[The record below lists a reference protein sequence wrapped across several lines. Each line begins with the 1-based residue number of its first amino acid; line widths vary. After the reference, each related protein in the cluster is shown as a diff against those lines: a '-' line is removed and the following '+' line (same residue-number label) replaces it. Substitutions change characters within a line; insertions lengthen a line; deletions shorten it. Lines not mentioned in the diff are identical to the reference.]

1 MKHAFKKIMALL
13 LAVAMIVGILPAV
26 LAADELPFTDVKEN
40 DWFAPYVDFVYNHE
54 PQLMNGMT
62 EDTFEPQ
69 GTLTRAMAAVVLY
82 RLADPVIPSVKPST
96 FTDLTADW
104 YKNGIAWAQQNGVV
118 NGISEDKFDP
128 EGLVTREQLV
138 TMIWRY
144 NDSPVVEKDYL
155 KNFPDAS
162 KISEYAKEA
171 FNWAISKK
179 IISGSVNYDDS
190 ITLNPQGYA
199 TRAEFAKIIAV
210 FADVTQGCEAG
221 HSWDEGV
228 ITVEPTCTEPG
239 EKVYT
244 CVRCDETMTEEIPA
258 MGHSYFD
265 GACYVCGEALAAEGD
280 IVIYYTNDVHTYIDG
295 ALSYDTIAD
304 LKAQT
309 KKIADGVLLVDAGD
323 HIQGTA
329 YGSMDKGET
338 IIELMNAADYDLA
351 TLGNHEFDY
360 GMERALELVGM
371 AEFPYVS
378 ANFYHEKDGVAGDP
392 VLDAYRMFEI
402 SGVKIA
408 LVGITTPESFTK
420 STPAY
425 FQDENGNYIYGIG
438 GGETGTALY
447 AYVQA
452 AINAA
457 KEEGADYIIALGH
470 CGDDPASQ
478 PWTSEEVIANT
489 VGLDAF
495 IDGHSHSTVEGK
507 EVADKAS
514 NPVLLTQ
521 TGEYFNAIGKM
532 TINEDGIS
540 TELITDYTGSDSTVA
555 AIQDAWIAEIET
567 KLGEVIGYAEVTLDN
582 YVDGNRIV
590 RKQET
595 NTGDF
600 AADAL
605 YYLFDNMGL
614 DVDVAIMNG
623 GGVRNKAITGEISYL
638 TCKNIHTFGNVA
650 CLQTITGQQLLDALE
665 WGARGTP
672 DEEIG
677 GFLHV
682 SGITYEI
689 HTDIASTVQQDEKG
703 VWIGGPTGEYRVK
716 NVMVGGEPL
725 DLDAEYNL
733 AGYNY
738 TLRDLGDG
746 FAMFD
751 GAVNVLDYVME
762 DYQVLANYVK
772 SFAPDA
778 EHNNLPTIQSD
789 SIYAEVT
796 GEGRITLVS
805 DGGSDTPDTPDTPD
819 EPDPPAT
826 GNEYTLTSELK
837 DGDKVVIYNA
847 GSGNAFSSVMNGY
860 YASGV
865 AVTPANNVITT
876 EDATIIWEVTKNAD
890 GTFTFKQG
898 ENVLMTGVNG
908 TYANIYFT
916 GDYAPNWNVTSCNTA
931 NNSYYIASAT
941 ESSSYGP
948 VYLEWYGNKSA
959 FSAYST
965 SSVNENAFGF
975 QFYALGGSTGG
986 NTPDT
991 PDDPNPPATGDTFV
1005 LSNELKAGDE
1015 VVIVCAAKNMA
1026 LSSTYNGF
1034 YNAAVAVEPVDGVL
1048 TNPAAELVWTV
1059 GKNGDNYTFSFNGQN
1074 LGMADSY
1081 SSMPLGEKND
1091 QWTISAGGT
1100 ENTWFVFN
1108 VGRQVYIEYY
1118 ETNGNWSGYYN
1129 NSVAELFELSFYVKG
1144 DAGTDTPDEPDTPD
1158 TPDDPNPPATGD
1170 DYVLTN
1176 ELKAGDE
1183 VVIVCAAKNMALS
1196 STYNGFY
1203 NAAVAVEPVDGV
1215 LTNPAA
1221 ELVWTVGKNG
1231 DNYTFSFNGQ
1241 NLGMADS
1248 YSSMPLGEK
1257 NDQWT
1262 ISAGG
1267 TENTWF
1273 VFNVGRQV
1281 YIEYY
1286 ETNGN
1291 WSGYYNNSVAE
1302 LFELSFYVKG
1312 GAGTGGETPDTP
1324 DEPDVPDTP
1333 VDPNPPVTGEGY
1345 VLTTELKD
1353 GDQLVIYYPTES
1365 LVMSSNLD
1373 DRNRVVGIAAEAPVD
1388 GILTL
1393 PEGAVVFTVEYKDDT
1408 NFNLIAADGTYLT
1421 SGETGN
1427 SMSYAAEPNA
1437 CSLWNL
1443 KAKEGTDLF
1452 YIYNSG
1458 ANYNGNYN
1466 QAIEVYYS
1474 AFTTY
1479 GWKDSNIYEFQLY
1492 VKTAGGE
1499 TPDEPDTP
1507 VVPDEPDVPVE
1518 PEDPDTP
1525 DTPVVG
1531 EEVFTLTTEL
1541 KNGDQLV
1548 IYYPT
1553 ESLVMSSNL
1562 DDRNRVVGIA
1572 AEAPVNG
1579 VLTLPEGAVVFTV
1592 EFEAETNDFA
1602 LIAPDGT
1609 YLTSGETG
1617 NSMSYA
1623 AEPNACSLWNLK
1635 AKEGTDLFYIYNSGA
1650 NYNGNYNQAIEVYY
1664 SAFTTYG
1671 WKDSNIYEFQ
1681 LYVKT
1686 AGTDTPDTPV
1696 EPEDPDVPVE
1706 PEDPEDPDTPV
1717 EGVEVF
1723 ALTTELKDGDELV
1736 IYYPTESL
1744 VMGSNLDDRNRVVG
1758 IATDAPSD
1766 DILTLPEGAVV
1777 FTVEYKDD
1785 TNFNLIAADGTYL
1798 TSGET
1803 GNSMSYAAGESACS
1817 QWNLKAKE
1825 GTDLFYIYNSGANY
1839 NGNYNQAMEVYYSA
1853 FTTYGWKDSNI
1864 YEFQLYV
1871 KTVTDEAPCAHEWD
1885 NGTVTTPATCTDD
1898 GVLTITCGLCG
1909 ATKTE
1914 TIAALGHADN
1924 DGDNACDTCGA
1935 VVGGDLV
1942 ATAFEDIKA
1951 TDTVIIVI
1959 SGPVSGKDYVMFN
1972 TASDSAK
1979 GAGAEFDGETVDETM
1994 FWNIVPCSGGYTV
2007 YKAGSTSEWLYL
2019 TNANNGVRV
2028 GTATTGNVFNFAV
2041 PYEGQNSY
2049 LCAADSAGTVRYIGA
2064 YDNNGGSLT
2073 GSNGSPITF
2082 NFRSYAVGASTGVLS
2097 NIADQTYTFYVVG
2110 G

>member
-82 RLADPVIPSVKPST
+82 RLADPVIPSIKPST

-155 KNFPDAS
+155 KNVPDAS
-162 KISEYAKEA
+162 KISDYAKEA

-244 CVRCDETMTEEIPA
+244 CVRCDETMTEEIHA
-258 MGHSYFD
+258 MGHTYYD
-265 GACYVCGEALAAEGD
+265 GTCYVCGEALAAEGD

-438 GGETGTALY
+438 GGETGTAMY

-507 EVADKAS
+507 EVTDKAG

-532 TINEDGIS
+532 TITEDGIS

-555 AIQDAWIAEIET
+555 AIQDDWIAEIET
-567 KLGEVIGYAEVTLDN
+567 KLGEVIGYAEVTFDN

-682 SGITYEI
+682 SGVTYEI

-703 VWIGGPTGEYRVK
+703 VWVGGPTGEYRVK

-725 DLDAEYNL
+725 DLDAKYNL

-805 DGGSDTPDTPDTPD
+805 DGGSDTPD
-819 EPDPPAT
+819 EPD
-826 GNEYTLTSELK
+826 
-837 DGDKVVIYNA
+837 D
-847 GSGNAFSSVMNGY
+847 
-860 YASGV
+860 
-865 AVTPANNVITT
+865 
-876 EDATIIWEVTKNAD
+876 
-890 GTFTFKQG
+890 
-898 ENVLMTGVNG
+898 
-908 TYANIYFT
+908 
-916 GDYAPNWNVTSCNTA
+916 
-931 NNSYYIASAT
+931 
-941 ESSSYGP
+941 
-948 VYLEWYGNKSA
+948 
-959 FSAYST
+959 
-965 SSVNENAFGF
+965 
-975 QFYALGGSTGG
+975 
-986 NTPDT
+986 PDT
-991 PDDPNPPATGDTFV
+991 PDDPNPPATGDSYV
-1005 LSNELKAGDE
+1005 LTNELKAGDE
-1015 VVIVCAAKNMA
+1015 VIIVCAAKNMALSSTYNGFYNAAVAVEPVNGVITNPAADIVWTVGKNGDNYTFSFDGKNLGMADSYSSMPLGEKNDQWTISAGGTANTWFVFNVGRQVYIEYYETNGNWSGYYNNSVAELFELSFYVKGGTGGETPDEPDTPDTPDNPNPPATGDDYVLTNELKAGDQVVIVCAAKNMA

-1059 GKNGDNYTFSFNGQN
+1059 GKNGDNYTFSFDGKN

-1091 QWTISAGGT
+1091 QWTISAG
-1100 ENTWFVFN
+1100 
-1108 VGRQVYIEYY
+1108 
-1118 ETNGNWSGYYN
+1118 
-1129 NSVAELFELSFYVKG
+1129 
-1144 DAGTDTPDEPDTPD
+1144 
-1158 TPDDPNPPATGD
+1158 
-1170 DYVLTN
+1170 
-1176 ELKAGDE
+1176 
-1183 VVIVCAAKNMALS
+1183 
-1196 STYNGFY
+1196 
-1203 NAAVAVEPVDGV
+1203 
-1215 LTNPAA
+1215 
-1221 ELVWTVGKNG
+1221 
-1231 DNYTFSFNGQ
+1231 
-1241 NLGMADS
+1241 
-1248 YSSMPLGEK
+1248 
-1257 NDQWT
+1257 
-1262 ISAGG
+1262 
-1267 TENTWF
+1267 
-1273 VFNVGRQV
+1273 
-1281 YIEYY
+1281 
-1286 ETNGN
+1286 
-1291 WSGYYNNSVAE
+1291 
-1302 LFELSFYVKG
+1302 
-1312 GAGTGGETPDTP
+1312 
-1324 DEPDVPDTP
+1324 
-1333 VDPNPPVTGEGY
+1333 
-1345 VLTTELKD
+1345 
-1353 GDQLVIYYPTES
+1353 
-1365 LVMSSNLD
+1365 
-1373 DRNRVVGIAAEAPVD
+1373 
-1388 GILTL
+1388 
-1393 PEGAVVFTVEYKDDT
+1393 
-1408 NFNLIAADGTYLT
+1408 
-1421 SGETGN
+1421 
-1427 SMSYAAEPNA
+1427 
-1437 CSLWNL
+1437 
-1443 KAKEGTDLF
+1443 
-1452 YIYNSG
+1452 
-1458 ANYNGNYN
+1458 
-1466 QAIEVYYS
+1466 
-1474 AFTTY
+1474 
-1479 GWKDSNIYEFQLY
+1479 
-1492 VKTAGGE
+1492 
-1499 TPDEPDTP
+1499 
-1507 VVPDEPDVPVE
+1507 
-1518 PEDPDTP
+1518 
-1525 DTPVVG
+1525 
-1531 EEVFTLTTEL
+1531 
-1541 KNGDQLV
+1541 
-1548 IYYPT
+1548 
-1553 ESLVMSSNL
+1553 
-1562 DDRNRVVGIA
+1562 
-1572 AEAPVNG
+1572 
-1579 VLTLPEGAVVFTV
+1579 
-1592 EFEAETNDFA
+1592 
-1602 LIAPDGT
+1602 
-1609 YLTSGETG
+1609 
-1617 NSMSYA
+1617 
-1623 AEPNACSLWNLK
+1623 
-1635 AKEGTDLFYIYNSGA
+1635 
-1650 NYNGNYNQAIEVYY
+1650 
-1664 SAFTTYG
+1664 
-1671 WKDSNIYEFQ
+1671 
-1681 LYVKT
+1681 
-1686 AGTDTPDTPV
+1686 
-1696 EPEDPDVPVE
+1696 
-1706 PEDPEDPDTPV
+1706 
-1717 EGVEVF
+1717 
-1723 ALTTELKDGDELV
+1723 
-1736 IYYPTESL
+1736 
-1744 VMGSNLDDRNRVVG
+1744 
-1758 IATDAPSD
+1758 
-1766 DILTLPEGAVV
+1766 
-1777 FTVEYKDD
+1777 
-1785 TNFNLIAADGTYL
+1785 
-1798 TSGET
+1798 
-1803 GNSMSYAAGESACS
+1803 
-1817 QWNLKAKE
+1817 
-1825 GTDLFYIYNSGANY
+1825 
-1839 NGNYNQAMEVYYSA
+1839 
-1853 FTTYGWKDSNI
+1853 
-1864 YEFQLYV
+1864 
-1871 KTVTDEAPCAHEWD
+1871 
-1885 NGTVTTPATCTDD
+1885 
-1898 GVLTITCGLCG
+1898 
-1909 ATKTE
+1909 
-1914 TIAALGHADN
+1914 
-1924 DGDNACDTCGA
+1924 
-1935 VVGGDLV
+1935 
-1942 ATAFEDIKA
+1942 
-1951 TDTVIIVI
+1951 
-1959 SGPVSGKDYVMFN
+1959 
-1972 TASDSAK
+1972 
-1979 GAGAEFDGETVDETM
+1979 
-1994 FWNIVPCSGGYTV
+1994 
-2007 YKAGSTSEWLYL
+2007 
-2019 TNANNGVRV
+2019 
-2028 GTATTGNVFNFAV
+2028 
-2041 PYEGQNSY
+2041 
-2049 LCAADSAGTVRYIGA
+2049 
-2064 YDNNGGSLT
+2064 
-2073 GSNGSPITF
+2073 
-2082 NFRSYAVGASTGVLS
+2082 
-2097 NIADQTYTFYVVG
+2097 
-2110 G
+2110 

>member
-82 RLADPVIPSVKPST
+82 RLADPVIPSIKPST

-162 KISEYAKEA
+162 KISDYAKEA

-190 ITLNPQGYA
+190 VTLNPQGYA

-221 HSWDEGV
+221 HSYDEGV
-228 ITVEPTCTEPG
+228 ITVQPTCTEPG

-258 MGHSYFD
+258 MGHTYYD
-265 GACYVCGEALAAEGD
+265 GACYICGEALAAEGE

-338 IIELMNAADYDLA
+338 IIELMNAAGYDLA

-438 GGETGTALY
+438 GGETGTAMY

-457 KEEGADYIIALGH
+457 KADGADYIIALGH

-507 EVADKAS
+507 EVTDKAG

-532 TINEDGIS
+532 TITEDGIS

-567 KLGEVIGYAEVTLDN
+567 KLGEVIGYAEVTFDN
-582 YVDGNRIV
+582 YVDGGRIV

-689 HTDIASTVQQDEKG
+689 HTDIASTVQQDDKG
-703 VWIGGPTGEYRVK
+703 VWVGGPTGEYRVK

-725 DLDAEYNL
+725 DLDAKYNL

-796 GEGRITLVS
+796 GAGRITLVS
-805 DGGSDTPDTPDTPD
+805 DGGSDTPDEPDTPD
-819 EPDPPAT
+819 NPNPPAT

-837 DGDKVVIYNA
+837 DGAKVVIYNA
-847 GSGNAFSSVMNGY
+847 NSGNAFSSVMNGY
-860 YASGV
+860 NASGV

-876 EDATIIWEVTKNAD
+876 EDATIVWDVTKNAD
-890 GTFTFKQG
+890 GTYTFKQG
-898 ENVLMTGVNG
+898 DNTLMTGVDG
-908 TYANIYFT
+908 TYSNIYFT
-916 GDYAPNWNVTSCNTA
+916 GDYDSTWNLKTA
-931 NNSYYIASAT
+931 NAANHSFYIGSAT
-941 ESSSYGP
+941 ASTSYGP
-948 VYLEWYGNKSA
+948 VYLEWYDVKGA
-959 FSAYST
+959 FTAYST
-965 SSVNENAFGF
+965 SDSRLNEAAFGF
-975 QFYALGGSTGG
+975 QFYAIGGTTTGGGS
-986 NTPDT
+986 DT
-991 PDDPNPPATGDTFV
+991 PDVPNPPTGDQTFVKVTSAQNDWSGTYVIGWDDGSNAVIFNGQTDSEGNVINTTISGNKVTAPATAIVIIEKVDGGYTFKATAGYLNGKADKNGISYEASPAVGNVTWEGSNPVITAATGYVFRYNNGLQYGSTTEYSSWFRFYKTTSSVKTQVNLYKLSDGTETPDQPDVPDVPNPPATGEDYV
-1005 LSNELKAGDE
+1005 LTTELKAGDE
-1015 VVIVCAAKNMA
+1015 VIIVCAAKNMA
-1026 LSSTYNGF
+1026 LSANYPNGSF
-1034 YNAAVAVEPVDGVL
+1034 YNEGIAVTPVDGKIS
-1048 TNPAAELVWTV
+1048 NPDAAIVWTV
-1059 GKNGDNYTFSFNGQN
+1059 GEDGEFYTFSHDGQK
-1074 LGMADSY
+1074 LGM
-1081 SSMPLGEKND
+1081 
-1091 QWTISAGGT
+1091 GT
-1100 ENTWFVFN
+1100 EFTSMSLGAVNDKW
-1108 VGRQVYIEYY
+1108 QVSAAATAGAFYVANLDRDPAKAYY
-1118 ETNGNWSGYYN
+1118 MQWYEAKGYWSGYHTITEEFFAMN
-1129 NSVAELFELSFYVKG
+1129 FYVKG
-1144 DAGTDTPDEPDTPD
+1144 AEGSDTPD
-1158 TPDDPNPPATGD
+1158 TPED
-1170 DYVLTN
+1170 
-1176 ELKAGDE
+1176 
-1183 VVIVCAAKNMALS
+1183 
-1196 STYNGFY
+1196 
-1203 NAAVAVEPVDGV
+1203 
-1215 LTNPAA
+1215 
-1221 ELVWTVGKNG
+1221 
-1231 DNYTFSFNGQ
+1231 
-1241 NLGMADS
+1241 
-1248 YSSMPLGEK
+1248 
-1257 NDQWT
+1257 
-1262 ISAGG
+1262 
-1267 TENTWF
+1267 
-1273 VFNVGRQV
+1273 
-1281 YIEYY
+1281 
-1286 ETNGN
+1286 
-1291 WSGYYNNSVAE
+1291 
-1302 LFELSFYVKG
+1302 
-1312 GAGTGGETPDTP
+1312 
-1324 DEPDVPDTP
+1324 PDVPDTP
-1333 VDPNPPVTGEGY
+1333 VDPNPPATGEDY
-1345 VLTTELKD
+1345 VLTTELKAGDEVIIVCAAKNMALSANYPNGSFYNEGIAVTPVDGKISNPDAAIVWTVGEDGEFYTFSHDGQKLGMGTEFTSMSLGAVNDKWQVSAAATAGAFYVANLDRDPAKAYYMQWYEAKGYWSGYHTITEEFFAMNFYVKGAEGSDTPDTPEDPDVPDVPDVPVEPEDPDTPVEGVEAFVLSTELKD
-1353 GDQLVIYYPTES
+1353 GDQVVIYYPTES
-1365 LVMSSNLD
+1365 LVMGSEID
-1373 DRNRVVGIAAEAPVD
+1373 DRNRVKGIVAEAPVN

-1408 NFNLIAADGTYLT
+1408 NFNLIAEDGTYLT
-1421 SGETGN
+1421 SGDTGN
-1427 SMSYAAEPNA
+1427 SITYQ
-1437 CSLWNL
+1437 
-1443 KAKEGTDLF
+1443 AK
-1452 YIYNSG
+1452 
-1458 ANYNGNYN
+1458 
-1466 QAIEVYYS
+1466 
-1474 AFTTY
+1474 
-1479 GWKDSNIYEFQLY
+1479 
-1492 VKTAGGE
+1492 
-1499 TPDEPDTP
+1499 
-1507 VVPDEPDVPVE
+1507 
-1518 PEDPDTP
+1518 
-1525 DTPVVG
+1525 
-1531 EEVFTLTTEL
+1531 
-1541 KNGDQLV
+1541 
-1548 IYYPT
+1548 
-1553 ESLVMSSNL
+1553 
-1562 DDRNRVVGIA
+1562 
-1572 AEAPVNG
+1572 
-1579 VLTLPEGAVVFTV
+1579 
-1592 EFEAETNDFA
+1592 
-1602 LIAPDGT
+1602 
-1609 YLTSGETG
+1609 
-1617 NSMSYA
+1617 
-1623 AEPNACSLWNLK
+1623 
-1635 AKEGTDLFYIYNSGA
+1635 
-1650 NYNGNYNQAIEVYY
+1650 
-1664 SAFTTYG
+1664 
-1671 WKDSNIYEFQ
+1671 
-1681 LYVKT
+1681 
-1686 AGTDTPDTPV
+1686 
-1696 EPEDPDVPVE
+1696 
-1706 PEDPEDPDTPV
+1706 
-1717 EGVEVF
+1717 
-1723 ALTTELKDGDELV
+1723 
-1736 IYYPTESL
+1736 
-1744 VMGSNLDDRNRVVG
+1744 
-1758 IATDAPSD
+1758 
-1766 DILTLPEGAVV
+1766 
-1777 FTVEYKDD
+1777 
-1785 TNFNLIAADGTYL
+1785 
-1798 TSGET
+1798 
-1803 GNSMSYAAGESACS
+1803 ESACS

-1839 NGNYNQAMEVYYSA
+1839 NGNYNQAMEVYFSA
-1853 FTTYGWKDSNI
+1853 FTTYGWKETNI

-1871 KTVTDEAPCAHEWD
+1871 KTVTDELPCSHDWD
-1885 NGTVTTPATCTDD
+1885 DGTVTTPATCTED
-1898 GVLTITCGLCG
+1898 GVLTITCSLCG
-1909 ATKTE
+1909 DTKTQS
-1914 TIAALGHADN
+1914 IAALGHTDN

-1979 GAGAEFDGETVDETM
+1979 GAGAEFDGKTVDETM
-1994 FWNIVPCSGGYTV
+1994 FWNIVPCDGGYTV

-2028 GTATTGNVFNFAV
+2028 GNATTGNVFSFAA
-2041 PYEGQNSY
+2041 PYEGQNNY
-2049 LCAADSAGTVRYIGA
+2049 LCTTDSAGTVRYIGA
-2064 YDNNGGSLT
+2064 YDNN
-2073 GSNGSPITF
+2073 NGKTDVTF

>member
-1 MKHAFKKIMALL
+1 MKHAFKKVMALL

-26 LAADELPFTDVKEN
+26 LAADTLPFTDVKES
-40 DWFAPYVDFVYNHE
+40 DWFAPYVEYVYNHE

-82 RLADPVIPSVKPST
+82 RLADPVIPSIKPST
-96 FTDLTADW
+96 FTDLTEDW

-118 NGISEDKFDP
+118 NGISENKFDP
-128 EGLVTREQLV
+128 DGLVTREQLV

-144 NDSPVVEKDYL
+144 NESPVVEKNYL
-155 KNFPDAS
+155 KNFPDAA
-162 KISEYAKEA
+162 KISDYAKEA

-179 IISGSVNYDDS
+179 IISGTVNSDDT
-190 ITLNPQGYA
+190 ITLNPQGNA
-199 TRAEFAKIIAV
+199 TRAEFAKIISV

-228 ITVEPTCTEPG
+228 ITVQPTCTEPG

-244 CVRCDETMTEEIPA
+244 CVRCDETKTEEIPA
-258 MGHSYFD
+258 MGHTYYD

-280 IVIYYTNDVHTYIDG
+280 IVIFYTNDVHTYIDG

-304 LKAQT
+304 LKSQT
-309 KKIADGVLLVDAGD
+309 KKVADGVLLVDAGD

-378 ANFYHEKDGVAGDP
+378 ANFYHEKDGVAGDS

-425 FQDENGNYIYGIG
+425 FQDENGNYIYGIA

-457 KEEGADYIIALGH
+457 REEGADYIIALGH

-507 EVADKAS
+507 EVTDKAG
-514 NPVLLTQ
+514 NTVLLTQ

-532 TINEDGIS
+532 TINEDGIT
-540 TELITDYTGSDSTVA
+540 TELITDYTGSDATVA

-567 KLGEVIGYAEVTLDN
+567 KLGEVIGYAEVTFDN

-703 VWIGGPTGEYRVK
+703 VWVGGPTGEYRVK

-725 DLDAEYNL
+725 DLDAKYNL

-778 EHNNLPTIQSD
+778 EHDNLPTIQSD

-805 DGGSDTPDTPDTPD
+805 DGGSDTPDDPDTPD
-819 EPDPPAT
+819 NPNPPAT

-847 GSGNAFSSVMNGY
+847 GSGMAFSSVMNGY

-865 AVTPANNVITT
+865 AVTPENNVITT
-876 EDATIIWEVTKNAD
+876 EEATIIWEVTKNAD

-916 GDYAPNWNVTSCNTA
+916 GDYAPNWNVTSCNAA

-965 SSVNENAFGF
+965 SNVNESAFGF
-975 QFYALGGSTGG
+975 QFYALGGTTGG
-986 NTPDT
+986 
-991 PDDPNPPATGDTFV
+991 
-1005 LSNELKAGDE
+1005 
-1015 VVIVCAAKNMA
+1015 
-1026 LSSTYNGF
+1026 
-1034 YNAAVAVEPVDGVL
+1034 
-1048 TNPAAELVWTV
+1048 
-1059 GKNGDNYTFSFNGQN
+1059 
-1074 LGMADSY
+1074 
-1081 SSMPLGEKND
+1081 
-1091 QWTISAGGT
+1091 
-1100 ENTWFVFN
+1100 
-1108 VGRQVYIEYY
+1108 
-1118 ETNGNWSGYYN
+1118 
-1129 NSVAELFELSFYVKG
+1129 
-1144 DAGTDTPDEPDTPD
+1144 DTPD
-1158 TPDDPNPPATGD
+1158 TPDNPNPPATGD

-1231 DNYTFSFNGQ
+1231 DNYTFSFDGK

-1286 ETNGN
+1286 EQNGN

-1324 DEPDVPDTP
+1324 DEPDTPDTPDTPTGDLVFEKVTSDLGDWSGSYVIGWDDGSTAYVFNGQADADGNNVTSALTNNTVTASADCIIVIEASGNGYTFKATGGYLNGKIYDGAASNGMKFETEPAVGTITWENGNPIITSAAGTIMRYNNGTTYEGEGNYSWFRFFKPTSSVQTPVSLYKLTDGTPGETPDTPDVPDTPDTPDVPDTP
-1333 VDPNPPVTGEGY
+1333 VEGDTYVLTDGLKDGDKVVIYNPAQGKALSAEIVSTYYKAGEAVTPADGKIVAPAASIVWTVSVDGNGFNLSNANGEKLSIDGTYSSIPYDKGNDAWTIAAATTEGCVYVVNENGKYLSWSSYGNFAAYNYDATKEGDYAVELYVLGGESTDTPDTPDTPVEPEDPEVPDTPVEGDTYVLTDGLKDGDKVVIYNPAQGKALSAEIVSTYYKAGEAVTPADGKIVAPAASTVWTVSVDGNGFNLSNANGEKLSIDGTYSSIPYDKGNDAWTIAAATTEGCVYVVNENGKYLSWSSYGNFAAYNYDATKEGDYAVELYVLGGESTDTPDTPDVPVEPEDPEVPDTPVEGEE
-1345 VLTTELKD
+1345 VFALTTELKN
-1353 GDQLVIYYPTES
+1353 GDELVIYYPTES
-1365 LVMSSNLD
+1365 LVMGSNLD
-1373 DRNRVVGIAAEAPVD
+1373 DRNRVLGITAEAPVD

-1393 PEGAVVFTVEYKDDT
+1393 PEGAVVFTVEFEAETSD
-1408 NFNLIAADGTYLT
+1408 FALIAPDGTYLT

-1427 SMSYAAEPNA
+1427 SMSYATEPNA

-1466 QAIEVYYS
+1466 QAMEVFYS

-1479 GWKDSNIYEFQLY
+1479 GWKETNIYEFQLY
-1492 VKTAGGE
+1492 VKT
-1499 TPDEPDTP
+1499 
-1507 VVPDEPDVPVE
+1507 
-1518 PEDPDTP
+1518 
-1525 DTPVVG
+1525 
-1531 EEVFTLTTEL
+1531 
-1541 KNGDQLV
+1541 
-1548 IYYPT
+1548 
-1553 ESLVMSSNL
+1553 
-1562 DDRNRVVGIA
+1562 
-1572 AEAPVNG
+1572 
-1579 VLTLPEGAVVFTV
+1579 TV
-1592 EFEAETNDFA
+1592 EVT
-1602 LIAPDGT
+1602 
-1609 YLTSGETG
+1609 
-1617 NSMSYA
+1617 
-1623 AEPNACSLWNLK
+1623 
-1635 AKEGTDLFYIYNSGA
+1635 
-1650 NYNGNYNQAIEVYY
+1650 
-1664 SAFTTYG
+1664 
-1671 WKDSNIYEFQ
+1671 
-1681 LYVKT
+1681 
-1686 AGTDTPDTPV
+1686 
-1696 EPEDPDVPVE
+1696 
-1706 PEDPEDPDTPV
+1706 PEDPDTPV
-1717 EGVEVF
+1717 EPEEPDTPVVPEDPDTPTTGSYTVAETLSVGDKIVITASYEGKNYAMVNDNATVKSALVAAEVTFENGV
-1723 ALTTELKDGDELV
+1723 LTDVGDADV
-1736 IYYPTESL
+1736 VWT
-1744 VMGSNLDDRNRVVG
+1744 VCAGSAN
-1758 IATDAPSD
+1758 
-1766 DILTLPEGAVV
+1766 
-1777 FTVEYKDD
+1777 
-1785 TNFNLIAADGTYL
+1785 GTYL
-1798 TSGET
+1798 LQ
-1803 GNSMSYAAGESACS
+1803 NS
-1817 QWNLKAKE
+1817 E
-1825 GTDLFYIYNSGANY
+1825 GKYIYWAGSGTTVSMNDTGVDLTLTLGENTSDISTGGEKPRCLFFRLY
-1839 NGNYNQAMEVYYSA
+1839 NDVPQFRFYAESNKTASGFSA
-1853 FTTYGWKDSNI
+1853 I
-1864 YEFQLYV
+1864 
-1871 KTVTDEAPCAHEWD
+1871 
-1885 NGTVTTPATCTDD
+1885 
-1898 GVLTITCGLCG
+1898 LTIW
-1909 ATKTE
+1909 K
-1914 TIAALGHADN
+1914 
-1924 DGDNACDTCGA
+1924 
-1935 VVGGDLV
+1935 VG
-1942 ATAFEDIKA
+1942 
-1951 TDTVIIVI
+1951 
-1959 SGPVSGKDYVMFN
+1959 
-1972 TASDSAK
+1972 
-1979 GAGAEFDGETVDETM
+1979 
-1994 FWNIVPCSGGYTV
+1994 
-2007 YKAGSTSEWLYL
+2007 
-2019 TNANNGVRV
+2019 
-2028 GTATTGNVFNFAV
+2028 
-2041 PYEGQNSY
+2041 
-2049 LCAADSAGTVRYIGA
+2049 
-2064 YDNNGGSLT
+2064 
-2073 GSNGSPITF
+2073 
-2082 NFRSYAVGASTGVLS
+2082 
-2097 NIADQTYTFYVVG
+2097 
-2110 G
+2110 